1 MTAAEAITEE
11 SRPKLADFVRV
22 QFDKVRERWVLQ
34 GPERVLVLDETG
46 KEILDRATGTV
57 TVGEIA
63 ARLAEEY
70 DAPADVIQH
79 DVLAVLRLL
88 AEKNFLEIVD
98 DQS

>member
-22 QFDKVRERWVLQ
+22 QFDKARDRWIMQ
-34 GPERVLVLDETG
+34 GPERVLVLDETS
-46 KEILDRATGTV
+46 KKILDRATGTV

-70 DAPADVIQH
+70 DAPADVILH
-79 DVLAVLRLL
+79 DVLTVLRLL